1 MLTSCDQKT
10 RALTEFSE
18 SHDKAGSQLKS
29 KPAKEQSPDED
40 LISLMMPSTKKGDR
54 KRIVVS
60 AFDGREPMTYT
71 RMRVLD
77 RFAKMREG
85 VEIAFWDAG
94 GNSELQASQIQQ
106 ELAKRP
112 FAMFVLAQSQE
123 TVAAPL
129 ATAMAQKVSII
140 GLGCP
145 LDESHCTTSIV
156 VDEKKIGHLAGEF
169 VCSSL
174 KLKAEA
180 EGRPETVGRVVQI
193 SGDLKSRAAQD
204 RGLGF
209 IEALSKSPGVRLVHD
224 ASANWDEK
232 ETPLRMAEALRL
244 QKTFDVVFAQS
255 DIMAMAASNAL
266 KAIKDGPRE
275 QMLVL
280 GVDGSVAKGGGIDM
294 VIKGD
299 IDATVYNPPMVDLGW
314 KVLVRLLDD
323 PSFKPKS
330 RYELEP
336 FVITPEKATTLSIH
350 GVPSPAL

>member
-1 MLTSCDQKT
+1 
-10 RALTEFSE
+10 
-18 SHDKAGSQLKS
+18 
-29 KPAKEQSPDED
+29 
-40 LISLMMPSTKKGDR
+40 
-54 KRIVVS
+54 
-60 AFDGREPMTYT
+60 
-71 RMRVLD
+71 
-77 RFAKMREG
+77 
-85 VEIAFWDAG
+85 
-94 GNSELQASQIQQ
+94 
-106 ELAKRP
+106 
-112 FAMFVLAQSQE
+112 
-123 TVAAPL
+123 
-129 ATAMAQKVSII
+129 
-140 GLGCP
+140 
-145 LDESHCTTSIV
+145 
-156 VDEKKIGHLAGEF
+156 
-169 VCSSL
+169 
-174 KLKAEA
+174 
-180 EGRPETVGRVVQI
+180 
-193 SGDLKSRAAQD
+193 
-204 RGLGF
+204 
-209 IEALSKSPGVRLVHD
+209 
-224 ASANWDEK
+224 
-232 ETPLRMAEALRL
+232 MAEALRL